1 MKIVGKRVSTGAKW
15 LATEVARYLST
26 KGATNLI
33 IIALILT
40 SIAFLALRQ
49 LSRSELYASV
59 DAVSELVRFR
69 AVRPLIAT
77 IPLTDATLIASAEG
91 CVGLA
96 GDPSPRV
103 TGLLQP
109 SEGAIVS
116 YRAGAGRIAIQIVG
130 GRLVSENGARIA
142 ATFQSSG
149 RADCDLVEPVTVRIN
164 NADELVRPLPIAGP
178 ADIGQEFGVPTMP
191 TGTASSRIYD
201 IMWEGRVRVFNRTYF
216 SERLVPV
223 ADAEFPL
230 PIGSRLSGGDNL
242 DPKQP
247 VDPAIAAWY
256 GAAIPGEKGLQI
268 SATTISK
275 TLQLYRPGTRRD
287 EMETLGLSLLTSTF
301 ADSLALIIIGF
312 VVVFGGVLGAVA
324 SWMGLWRNPEE
335 KHE

>member
-96 GDPSPRV
+96 GEPSPRV

-130 GRLVSENGARIA
+130 GRLVSENGARVA

-149 RADCDLVEPVTVRIN
+149 RADCDLVEPVTVRIT

-178 ADIGQEFGVPTMP
+178 ADIGQEFGVPAMP

-201 IMWEGRVRVFNRTYF
+201 IMWEGRVRVFNRTYYG
-216 SERLVPV
+216 ERLVPV

-230 PIGSRLSGGDNL
+230 PLGSRLSGGDNL

-301 ADSLALIIIGF
+301 ADSLTLIITGF
-312 VVVFGGVLGAVA
+312 VVVFGGVLGAA
-324 SWMGLWRNPEE
+324 ANWMGLWRNPEE
-335 KHE
+335 KQE

>member
-15 LATEVARYLST
+15 LATEAARYLST

-40 SIAFLALRQ
+40 SIAFIALRQ

-77 IPLTDATLIASAEG
+77 IPLTDATLIASGEG

-178 ADIGQEFGVPTMP
+178 ADIGQEFGVPAMP
-191 TGTASSRIYD
+191 TGTASRIYD
-201 IMWEGRVRVFNRTYF
+201 IMWEGRVRVFNRTYYG
-216 SERLVPV
+216 ERLVPV

-230 PIGSRLSGGDNL
+230 PLGSRLSGGDNL
-242 DPKQP
+242 DPKQQ

-287 EMETLGLSLLTSTF
+287 EMETLGLNLLTSTF
-301 ADSLALIIIGF
+301 ADSLTLIITGF

-324 SWMGLWRNPEE
+324 NWMGLWRDPEK